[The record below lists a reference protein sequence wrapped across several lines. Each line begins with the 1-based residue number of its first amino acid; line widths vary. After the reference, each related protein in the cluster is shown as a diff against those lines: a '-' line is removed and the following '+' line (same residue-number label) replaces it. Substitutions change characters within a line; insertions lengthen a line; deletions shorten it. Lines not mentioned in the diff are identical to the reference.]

1 MVVVG
6 IIILVAFVGFAY
18 FVTYKP
24 WTFVFNVPEYS
35 KYEKSWSDQKSLKE
49 IVGFYVPGMS
59 TVQFDFTQKT
69 DQYES
74 GFTKTRRMRSS
85 KR

>member
-6 IIILVAFVGFAY
+6 IIMLVAFVGFAY

-49 IVGFYVPGMS
+49 IVGFMFLVCQLYS
-59 TVQFDFTQKT
+59 SIYAKD
-69 DQYES
+69 
-74 GFTKTRRMRSS
+74 RSV
-85 KR
+85 